1 MTNGI
6 NFNPVASTSG
16 TMHISR
22 NETDEKTDRAQ
33 DKGKE
38 KEVAV
43 RQDGWEPRG
52 KHTEPVTYSKIAANK
67 KASADEIEALRSE
80 ADQTLENLRKLVEE
94 LILKQTKGYKPVV
107 DGEHTGT
114 VGINPNM
121 QASIEEAQRAISEDG
136 PWGVQAV
143 SDRLVDFA
151 ISVSGGDKGKF
162 EELVAAIDEGFAA
175 AKKAWGGELPEISHK
190 TYEETMRKLE
200 TWAKGTDVAGTE
212 E

>member
-1 MTNGI
+1 MANGI
-6 NFNPVASTSG
+6 NFNPVANTSA
-16 TMHISR
+16 TANIAR
-22 NETDEKTDRAQ
+22 NEAHEKPERAQ

-43 RQDGWEPRG
+43 KQDGWETRG
-52 KHTEPVTYSKIAANK
+52 KPTEPVTYSRITANK
-67 KASADEIEALRSE
+67 KVSASEIEALRSK

-94 LILKQTKGYKPVV
+94 LILKQTKGYKPAV
-107 DGEHTGT
+107 DGKSTEPA
-114 VGINPNM
+114 GIDPNM
-121 QASIEEAQRAISEDG
+121 QASVEEAQRAIAEDG
-136 PWGVQAV
+136 QWGVKAV

-162 EELVAAIDEGFAA
+162 EELVAAIDAGFAA
-175 AKKAWGGELPEISHK
+175 AKEAWGGELPEISHQ

-200 TWAKGTDVAGTE
+200 AWAKGTE